1 LPTEPRSVP
10 RAWCP
15 RTPDSQLVAQ
25 LARALDLEPLVAGV
39 LASRGVRSEEDAG
52 RFLEPSVD
60 HLLDPLAMADMPRA
74 AERIAR
80 AVRDRERILVYG
92 DYDVDG
98 LSSTALM
105 MQFLRYLGADPG
117 VYVPNRAY
125 EGYSF
130 TTGGVSSIL
139 QSGAKVV
146 VSVDNG
152 IASFAPVGELAAAG
166 VDVIITDHHLPSA
179 ELPPAYAIV
188 NPRRADCAYPFKG
201 LAGVGVAFKVACA
214 VAGQLSEAKRRS
226 PEMARFLG
234 EAMAWVALGTLSD
247 MVPLIGENRVL
258 AARGL
263 AAIPKSTSPGLRAL
277 CKVAEIRGD
286 AFSAEDVAFK
296 LAPRLNA
303 AGRLGRSDLSLALLT
318 ERDPAEAERLAKHL
332 DELNVQRR
340 QLDRAM
346 FLSVQGELGK
356 LCADDPVVLHSDAWT
371 TGLLGLVAGRIA
383 SQTGRPAA
391 LISGRNGSPA
401 KGSCRSVPGFDLHA
415 ALQECTEHLVQHGG
429 HAMAAG
435 FSVHVERVAGFKAA
449 FSQAWR
455 RHRAQAGGPPPLE
468 YDGELPLAAL
478 TPRLLGQIERLAPF
492 GEGNRRPVV
501 GARAVTVLQSHR
513 MGSDKSH
520 LSLEVGQGPATLR
533 AVAFGR
539 GELAEKLP
547 RGAMADL
554 LFVPK
559 FNTFRGRSSVELEL
573 VDLRGTDVDGGLPL
587 SMDLPAGELA

>member
-1 LPTEPRSVP
+1 ML
-10 RAWCP
+10 C
-15 RTPDSQLVAQ
+15 
-25 LARALDLEPLVAGV
+25 RALNLEPLVAGV
-39 LASRGVRSEEDAG
+39 LATRGVLTEADAG
-52 RFLEPSVD
+52 RFLAPSVD
-60 HLLDPLAMADMPRA
+60 DLLDPLLMADMGKA
-74 AERIAR
+74 SERIAK
-80 AVRDRERILVYG
+80 AVRDKEPILVYG

-105 MQFLRYLGADPG
+105 MQFLRYLGANPH

-130 TTGGVSSIL
+130 TVGGVSSIL

-166 VDVIITDHHLPSA
+166 IDVIITDHHLPSA

-226 PEMARFLG
+226 PEMSRFLG

-247 MVPLIGENRVL
+247 MVPLVGENRIL

-263 AAIPKSTSPGLRAL
+263 RAIPQSTSPGMRAL
-277 CKVAEIRGD
+277 CKIAEVKSDG
-286 AFSAEDVAFK
+286 FSAEDVAFK

-318 ERDPAEAERLAKHL
+318 STDSIEADRLAKHL
-332 DELNVQRR
+332 DELNLQRR
-340 QLDRAM
+340 QLDRSM

-356 LCADDPVVLHSDAWT
+356 LSEDDPVVLHSDAWT

-383 SQTGRPAA
+383 TQTGRPAV
-391 LISGRNGSPA
+391 LISGKNGSPA

-415 ALQECTEHLVQHGG
+415 ALAECTDFLVQHGG

-435 FSVHVERVAGFKAA
+435 FSLHVEQVPAFTRA
-449 FSQAWR
+449 FSAAWR
-455 RHRAQAGGPPPLE
+455 RHRAQSSGPPPLE

-478 TPRLLGQIERLAPF
+478 TPRLLAQIERLAPF
-492 GEGNRRPVV
+492 GEGNRRPIL
-501 GARAVTVLQSHR
+501 GAHGVTVLESHR

-520 LSLEVGQGPATLR
+520 LSLEVGQGPASLR

-539 GELAEKLP
+539 GDLAERLP
-547 RGAMADL
+547 RGSLADL

-559 FNTFRGRSSVELEL
+559 FNNFRGRSSVELEL
-573 VDLRGTDVDGGLPL
+573 VDLRGSDVDGGLPL
-587 SMDLPAGELA
+587 SMDLPAGELV